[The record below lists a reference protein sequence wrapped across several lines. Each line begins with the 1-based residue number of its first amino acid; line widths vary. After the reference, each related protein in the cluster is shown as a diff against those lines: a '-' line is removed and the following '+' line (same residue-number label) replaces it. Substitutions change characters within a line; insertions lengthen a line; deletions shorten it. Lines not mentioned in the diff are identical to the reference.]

1 MTDFGIPEKGMS
13 QADVSRALDELMESD
28 ASLDDGTMFGLIYH
42 ANEAVVDVAKEAMS
56 KYLMHNGLSPMA
68 FPSLLK
74 MENELT
80 AIVGALLHGKPGEVA
95 GTTTSGGSES
105 VLMAVKAAREWSREK
120 KPDLKEPEIIIPVA
134 AHPAWS
140 KAAHL
145 LGLKVVAVPV
155 DEGFMADMDAVRNA
169 VTDKTAM
176 LVGSACTY
184 PQGVIDP
191 IEVMGAIAEEH
202 GLWLHVDSCLGGM
215 MLPWLEELE
224 YDIPL
229 FDFRVPGVCSITAD
243 LHKYG
248 YAPKGVSTVNYRT
261 RELRSYQFFAYTNW
275 PGGIYGTPCI
285 AGGRP
290 GGTIA
295 SAWAVLK
302 YLGRTGLMEQM
313 KRAKD
318 ATDRLIAGIRAMPGF
333 SILGDPKG
341 TVFAFASDR
350 HDNGALSGAL
360 NELGW
365 HVEVQQL
372 PTCLHMTVSPA
383 HLETVDRFLVD
394 LERAAKAVESSDGTH
409 FSGSAVVYTM
419 LATIPDE
426 KEAERF
432 VVQALSDIYTAD
444 QTIEE

>member
-1 MTDFGIPEKGMS
+1 MNDFGIPEKGMS
-13 QADVSRALDELMESD
+13 QAAVSRALDELMESD
-28 ASLDDGTMFGLIYH
+28 ACLDDGTMFGLIYH
-42 ANEAVVDVAKEAMS
+42 ANKAVVDVAAEATS

-80 AIVGALLHGKPGEVA
+80 ASVGALLHGKPGEVA

-105 VLMAVKAAREWSREK
+105 ILMAVKAAREWSREQR
-120 KPDLKEPEIIIPVA
+120 PDLKEPEIIIPVSG
-134 AHPAWS
+134 HPAWC

-145 LGLKVVAVPV
+145 LGLKAVTVPV
-155 DEGFMADMDAVRNA
+155 DEWFAADMDAVRNA
-169 VTDKTAM
+169 ITDKTAM

-191 IEVMGAIAEEH
+191 IEAMGAIAEEH
-202 GLWLHVDSCLGGM
+202 GLWLHVDSCLGGL
-215 MLPWLEELE
+215 MLPWLEQLG

-229 FDFRVPGVCSITAD
+229 FDFRVPGVSSITAD

-248 YAPKGVSTVNYRT
+248 YAPKGISTVNYRT

-290 GGTIA
+290 GGTVA
-295 SAWAVLK
+295 SAWAVMK
-302 YLGRTGLMEQM
+302 YLGRTGFMEQM

-318 ATDRLIAGIRAMPGF
+318 ATDRLIAGIRALPGF
-333 SILGDPKG
+333 RVLGDPKG

-350 HDNGALSGAL
+350 HDSGALSGAL
-360 NELGW
+360 HERGW

-372 PTCLHMTVSPA
+372 PSCLHMTVSPA
-383 HLETVDRFLVD
+383 HLETVDRFLAD
-394 LERAAKAVESSDGTH
+394 LESAAQAVAEGDSNQL
-409 FSGSAVVYTM
+409 SGSAVVYTM

-426 KEAERF
+426 KEANRF

-444 QTIEE
+444 RIIED